1 MASVDNPT
9 TGFHYVYIL
18 TSPSDPNCHY
28 VGRTGNLAG
37 RLKAHNQGRGAH
49 TSKHRP
55 WQVETALAFR
65 SKEKAITFEKYLK
78 THSGRAF
85 ATKRL

>member
-1 MASVDNPT
+1 MSASDNPT

-18 TSPSDPNCHY
+18 TSQSESNRHY
-28 VGRTGNLAG
+28 IGRTGNLAG
-37 RLKAHNQGRGAH
+37 RLKAHNQGRVAH

-65 SKEKAITFEKYLK
+65 NKEKAIAFEKYLK